1 MVRQNCIDGL
11 LTTGKVASPNHPD
24 NYPHNLDKTQTIEVE
39 SGKVLRLEFTHF
51 DVATCYDVNTCP
63 CDFVKIVDGDG
74 TTLMDKSCGHSSRNP
89 SDSDYFLPPIITTR
103 SNRVEILFHTDGSET
118 WTGLS
123 WSLSWSAVTPGEKA
137 LLMLNSIA
145 LNMLFSSPHVKSQC
159 SQYFTDFLNPIY
171 IKLASSFSYDS
182 HSFSFILLIDPF

>member
-74 TTLMDKSCGHSSRNP
+74 TTLMDNSCGDSSGDP
-89 SDSDYFLPPIITTR
+89 SDPDYILPLPIITTR
-103 SNRVEILFHTDGSET
+103 SNRVEIFFHTDGS
-118 WTGLS
+118 GADPG
-123 WSLSWSAVTPGEKA
+123 WSLTWR
-137 LLMLNSIA
+137 
-145 LNMLFSSPHVKSQC
+145 SS
-159 SQYFTDFLNPIY
+159 DIR
-171 IKLASSFSYDS
+171 
-182 HSFSFILLIDPF
+182 